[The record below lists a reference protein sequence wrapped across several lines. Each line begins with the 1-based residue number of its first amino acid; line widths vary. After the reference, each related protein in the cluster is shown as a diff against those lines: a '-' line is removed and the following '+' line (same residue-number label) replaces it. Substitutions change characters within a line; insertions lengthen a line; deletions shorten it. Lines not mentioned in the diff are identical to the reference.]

1 MHEGFR
7 MRLDLGRRTETLA
20 QWMFEANYLVVFTG
34 AGCST
39 ESGLPD
45 FRGPMEFGPEG
56 TRVFLPNPCF
66 LGIQFSPI
74 RDT

>member
-1 MHEGFR
+1 

-45 FRGPMEFGPEG
+45 FRGRWNLDSKGQGSSSP
-56 TRVFLPNPCF
+56 THAF
-66 LGIQFSPI
+66 LGFSSAQ
-74 RDT
+74 